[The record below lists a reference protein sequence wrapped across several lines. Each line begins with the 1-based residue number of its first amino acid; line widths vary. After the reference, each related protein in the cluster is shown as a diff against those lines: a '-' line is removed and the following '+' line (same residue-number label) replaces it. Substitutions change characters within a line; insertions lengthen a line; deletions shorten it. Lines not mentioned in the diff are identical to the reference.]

1 MSARNIYSM
10 RHLQRVYEHQMEL
23 DYEKVNEA
31 ELIEMIE
38 AIMDEVLEIQDI
50 SLEEGIRTISGRDV
64 AAQKIVEMMIREKV
78 IR

>member
-1 MSARNIYSM
+1 
-10 RHLQRVYEHQMEL
+10 MEL

>member
-31 ELIEMIE
+31 ELIDMIE
-38 AIMDEVLEIQDI
+38 AVMDECLEIQDI

>member
-1 MSARNIYSM
+1 M

-31 ELIEMIE
+31 ELIDMIE
-38 AIMDEVLEIQDI
+38 AVMDECLEIQDI

>member
-1 MSARNIYSM
+1 MARNIYCM